1 MKVITVG
8 NVKGGVGKSTIA
20 CNLAVEATKAGK
32 KVLLIDSDTQ
42 QSSIDFRATRAEKD
56 LPEFQA
62 VSITKNTIHKDVGS
76 FKDFDFIIIDAGGRD
91 TAVFRSAV
99 LASDLFLIPVL
110 PSQYDIWA
118 TAGTV
123 ETLEEAKPFKD
134 VNACF
139 VINQVIPNTNVVK
152 EALQALKDFNIPILN
167 TRLHARVAFKQSISD
182 GRGVTE
188 YELSGKNGKA
198 SEEIMS
204 LFQEVLKC
212 L

>member
-1 MKVITVG
+1 MKVITIG

-32 KVLLIDSDTQ
+32 RVLLIDSDTQ
-42 QSSIDFRATRAEKD
+42 QSSIDFRATRSEKG

-62 VSITKNTIHKDVGS
+62 VSITKNTIHKDVRS
-76 FKDFDFIIIDAGGRD
+76 FESFDFVFIDAGGRD

-123 ETLEEAKPFKD
+123 ETLEEAKLFKD
-134 VNACF
+134 TSAYF
-139 VINQVIPNTNVVK
+139 IINQVIPNTTIAR
-152 EALQALKDFNIPILN
+152 EALQALKEFKLPILH
-167 TRLHARVAFKQSISD
+167 TQIHARVAFKQSISE
-182 GRGVTE
+182 GKGVTE
-188 YELSGKNGKA
+188 YETAGKNGKA
-198 SEEIMS
+198 SKELMA
-204 LFQEVLKC
+204 LFQEILKC

>member
-42 QSSIDFRATRAEKD
+42 QSSVDFRATRAEKG

-76 FKDFDFIIIDAGGRD
+76 FKDFDFIFIDAGGRD
-91 TAVFRSAV
+91 TAVFRSAI

-123 ETLEEAKPFKD
+123 ETLEEAKSFKE

-139 VINQVIPNTNVVK
+139 VINQVIPNTTVAK
-152 EALQALKDFNIPILN
+152 EAFQALEDFKIPILN
-167 TRLHARVAFKQSISD
+167 TKIHARVAFKQSISE
-182 GRGVTE
+182 GKGVTE
-188 YELSGKNGKA
+188 YEAAGKNGKA
-198 SEEIMS
+198 SKELTA

>member
-42 QSSIDFRATRAEKD
+42 QSSIDFRATRAEKG

-76 FKDFDFIIIDAGGRD
+76 FKDFDFIFIDAGGRD

-123 ETLEEAKPFKD
+123 ETLEEAKPFKNI
-134 VNACF
+134 NAFF
-139 VINQVIPNTNVVK
+139 VINQVIPNTKVAR
-152 EALQALKDFNIPILN
+152 EALQALEDFKLPILK
-167 TRLHARVAFKQSISD
+167 TKIHARVAFKQSISE
-182 GRGVTE
+182 GKGVTE
-188 YELSGKNGKA
+188 YETAGRNGKA
-198 SEEIMS
+198 SKELIS
-204 LFQEVLKC
+204 LFEEVLKC

>member
-42 QSSIDFRATRAEKD
+42 QSSIDFRATRAEKN

-134 VNACF
+134 INACF
-139 VINQVIPNTNVVK
+139 VINQVIPHTTVVK
-152 EALQALKDFNIPILN
+152 EALQALKDFKLPILN
-167 TRLHARVAFKQSISD
+167 TRLHARVAFKQSISE

-188 YELSGKNGKA
+188 YEPTGKNEKA
-198 SEEIMS
+198 SKELRS

>member
-20 CNLAVEATKAGK
+20 CNLAVEATKSGK
-32 KVLLIDSDTQ
+32 KVLLIDADTQ
-42 QSSIDFRATRAEKD
+42 QSSIDFRATRSEKG

-76 FKDFDFIIIDAGGRD
+76 FKNFDFVVIDAGGRD

-123 ETLEEAKPFKD
+123 ETLEEAKPFKEIT
-134 VNACF
+134 AYF
-139 VINQVIPNTNVVK
+139 VINQVIPNTNVAK
-152 EALQALKDFNIPILN
+152 EAMEALKAFEIPVLDTKI
-167 TRLHARVAFKQSISD
+167 HARVAFKQSISE
-182 GRGVTE
+182 GKGVTE
-188 YELSGKNGKA
+188 YEAPGKNGKA
-198 SEEIMS
+198 SKELVS
-204 LFQEVLKC
+204 LFKEVLKC

>member
-42 QSSIDFRATRAEKD
+42 QSSIDFRATRAERD

-167 TRLHARVAFKQSISD
+167 TMLHARVAFKQSISD

-188 YELSGKNGKA
+188 YESSGKNGKA
-198 SEEIMS
+198 AEEIMS

>member
-20 CNLAVEATKAGK
+20 CNLAVEAAKTGK

-42 QSSIDFRATRAEKD
+42 QSSIDFRAMRAQKE

-76 FKDFDFIIIDAGGRD
+76 FKDFNFIFIDAGGRD

-99 LASDLFLIPVL
+99 IAADLFLIPVL

-118 TAGTV
+118 TAGTI
-123 ETLEEAKPFKD
+123 ETLEEAKPFKKIK
-134 VNACF
+134 ARF
-139 VINQVIPNTNVVK
+139 VINQVIPNTTVAREAL
-152 EALQALKDFNIPILN
+152 EALQEFEIPIFN
-167 TRLHARVAFKQSISD
+167 TRIHARVAFKQSISE
-182 GRGVTE
+182 GKGVTE
-188 YELSGKNGKA
+188 YEANGKA
-198 SEEIMS
+198 SAEITN
-204 LFQEVLKC
+204 LFQEVIKC

>member
-20 CNLAVEATKAGK
+20 CNLAVEATKAGN

-42 QSSIDFRATRAEKD
+42 QSSIDFRATRAEKN

-188 YELSGKNGKA
+188 YESSGKNGKA